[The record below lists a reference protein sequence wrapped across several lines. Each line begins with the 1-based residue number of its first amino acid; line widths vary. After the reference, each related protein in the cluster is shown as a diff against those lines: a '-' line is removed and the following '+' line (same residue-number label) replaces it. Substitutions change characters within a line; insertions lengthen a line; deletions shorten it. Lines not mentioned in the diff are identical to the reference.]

1 MTRDLKFGKNQN
13 YPGVF
18 YETFVSTELISR
30 GFELFYWKGKRDSEL
45 EFVVNV
51 GARIIPIDVK
61 KGKDKMSSLEEFRQ
75 HNKKDIAIKISSNQ
89 YGYDKQKKY

>member
-1 MTRDLKFGKNQN
+1 M
-13 YPGVF
+13 
-18 YETFVSTELISR
+18 
-30 GFELFYWKGKRDSEL
+30 
-45 EFVVNV
+45 NV